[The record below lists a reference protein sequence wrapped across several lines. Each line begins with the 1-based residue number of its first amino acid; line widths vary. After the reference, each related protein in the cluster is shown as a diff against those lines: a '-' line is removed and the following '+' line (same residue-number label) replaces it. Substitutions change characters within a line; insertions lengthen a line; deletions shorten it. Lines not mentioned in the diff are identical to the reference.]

1 MLAVQEWV
9 ESLNFINKTKYA
21 LRGSSSPPCSLL
33 RQSLLPKKKKKK
45 GFFEM
50 LEEE

>member
-33 RQSLLPKKKKKK
+33 RQSLLPNKKKK